1 MSDLTTAQILG
12 AAPVMVDGRPNIR
25 TNQQVS
31 LIAQAVA
38 DNLPSGA
45 LYRYHDEYVTI
56 STIKSTNQDGETTTE
71 LEKRPMDP
79 RRFTTWIEQY
89 MTFSASAEDPVESMG
104 KNMAELILASDYL
117 RAAVPEIAEIMP
129 VRLPAWGVGAQ
140 GRTLPG
146 GSCPPAM
153 IRPRAFTARKPWHGT
168 PTRFGRWMLFSGR

>member
-56 STIKSTNQDGETTTE
+56 STIKSTNDDGT
-71 LEKRPMDP
+71 
-79 RRFTTWIEQY
+79 
-89 MTFSASAEDPVESMG
+89 
-104 KNMAELILASDYL
+104 
-117 RAAVPEIAEIMP
+117 
-129 VRLPAWGVGAQ
+129 
-140 GRTLPG
+140 
-146 GSCPPAM
+146 
-153 IRPRAFTARKPWHGT
+153 
-168 PTRFGRWMLFSGR
+168 

>member
-56 STIKSTNQDGETTTE
+56 STIKSTNQDGETTE
-71 LEKRPMDP
+71 LEKGP
-79 RRFTTWIEQY
+79 WI
-89 MTFSASAEDPVESMG
+89 P
-104 KNMAELILASDYL
+104 
-117 RAAVPEIAEIMP
+117 
-129 VRLPAWGVGAQ
+129 GVSQ
-140 GRTLPG
+140 R
-146 GSCPPAM
+146 GSNN
-153 IRPRAFTARKPWHGT
+153 T
-168 PTRFGRWMLFSGR
+168 

>member
-89 MTFSASAEDPVESMG
+89 MTFSATH
-104 KNMAELILASDYL
+104 
-117 RAAVPEIAEIMP
+117 PE
-129 VRLPAWGVGAQ
+129 RLPLYSLAVAALSTGAGVLLF
-140 GRTLPG
+140 R
-146 GSCPPAM
+146 
-153 IRPRAFTARKPWHGT
+153 RKD
-168 PTRFGRWMLFSGR
+168 LK

>member
-12 AAPVMVDGRPNIR
+12 TAPVMVDGRPNIR

-89 MTFSASAEDPVESMG
+89 MTFSAGPEDPVE
-104 KNMAELILASDYL
+104 
-117 RAAVPEIAEIMP
+117 
-129 VRLPAWGVGAQ
+129 AWGKIW
-140 GRTLPG
+140 RN
-146 GSCPPAM
+146 
-153 IRPRAFTARKPWHGT
+153 
-168 PTRFGRWMLFSGR
+168 

>member
-79 RRFTTWIEQY
+79 PAFHNVDRTIHDLFRQCGR
-89 MTFSASAEDPVESMG
+89 SGG
-104 KNMAELILASDYL
+104 KHGKKY
-117 RAAVPEIAEIMP
+117 
-129 VRLPAWGVGAQ
+129 
-140 GRTLPG
+140 G
-146 GSCPPAM
+146 G
-153 IRPRAFTARKPWHGT
+153 ID
-168 PTRFGRWMLFSGR
+168 SGE